1 MAKTAVIIGS
11 TGLVGSQ
18 LLQQLLVSPR
28 YSKVVSL
35 SRRHLDLS
43 HPKLTSHVI
52 DFENLTHYVEL
63 FKGDVFFSCLG
74 TTLKQAGSLT
84 AQRKVDFDY
93 QFICAQMAANN
104 GVPHYCL
111 VSSSGA
117 NAHSM
122 SRYLKIKGEL
132 EQQVKQLGFSRLS
145 ILQPSLLVGERSE
158 LRMAEK
164 LGKVVLLLLTRFG
177 ALKRYRPITGEQV
190 AMKMLTVSLN
200 QQQPI
205 AYYTLDELFESECK

>member
-1 MAKTAVIIGS
+1 MAKTALIIGS

-18 LLQQLLVSPR
+18 LLQQLLASSS
-28 YSKVVSL
+28 YSQVVSL
-35 SRRHLDLS
+35 SRRQLDFS
-43 HPKLTSHVI
+43 HPKLISHII

-74 TTLKQAGSLT
+74 TTLKQAGSVA
-84 AQRKVDFDY
+84 AQRKVDFEY

-104 GVPHYCL
+104 AVAHYCL

-132 EQQVKQLGFSRLS
+132 EQQVKQLGFARLS

-158 LRMAEK
+158 LRVAEK
-164 LGKVVLLLLTRFG
+164 LGEVVLPLLTRFG
-177 ALKRYRPITGEQV
+177 ILKRYRPITGEQV
-190 AMKMLTVSLN
+190 ANKLLRVSIE
-200 QQQPI
+200 QQQ
-205 AYYTLDELFESECK
+205 ATGYYVLDELFE

>member
-1 MAKTAVIIGS
+1 MAKTALIIGS

-18 LLQQLLVSPR
+18 LLQQLLASPC
-28 YSKVVSL
+28 YTKVVSL
-35 SRRHLDLS
+35 SRRQLDFS
-43 HPKLTSHVI
+43 HPKLISHII
-52 DFENLTHYVEL
+52 DFENLTHHVEL

-74 TTLKQAGSLT
+74 TTLKQAGSVA
-84 AQRKVDFDY
+84 AQRKVDFEY

-104 GVPHYCL
+104 AVPHYCL

-132 EQQVKQLGFSRLS
+132 EQQVKQLGFARLS

-158 LRMAEK
+158 LRVAEK
-164 LGKVVLLLLTRFG
+164 FGEVVLPLLTRFG
-177 ALKRYRPITGEQV
+177 ILKRYRPITGEQV
-190 AMKMLTVSLN
+190 ANKLLRVSIE
-200 QQQPI
+200 QQQ
-205 AYYTLDELFESECK
+205 ATGYYVLDELFE

>member
-1 MAKTAVIIGS
+1 MAKTALIIGS

-18 LLQQLLVSPR
+18 LLQQLLASSC

-35 SRRHLDLS
+35 SRRQLDFS
-43 HPKLTSHVI
+43 HPKLISHVI
-52 DFENLTHYVEL
+52 DFENLTHHVEL

-74 TTLKQAGSLT
+74 TTLKQAGSVA
-84 AQRKVDFDY
+84 AQRKVDFEY

-104 GVPHYCL
+104 AVPHYCL

-132 EQQVKQLGFSRLS
+132 EQQVKQLGFARLS

-158 LRMAEK
+158 LRIAEK
-164 LGKVVLLLLTRFG
+164 FGEVVLPLLTRFG
-177 ALKRYRPITGEQV
+177 ILKRYRPITGEQV
-190 AMKMLTVSLN
+190 ANKLLRVSIE
-200 QQQPI
+200 QQQ
-205 AYYTLDELFESECK
+205 ATGYYVLDELFE

>member
-1 MAKTAVIIGS
+1 MVKTALIIGS

-18 LLQQLLVSPR
+18 LLQQLLASSS
-28 YSKVVSL
+28 YSQVVSL
-35 SRRHLDLS
+35 SRRQLDFS
-43 HPKLTSHVI
+43 HPKLISHVI
-52 DFENLTHYVEL
+52 DFENLTHHVEL

-74 TTLKQAGSLT
+74 TTLKQAGSVA
-84 AQRKVDFDY
+84 AQRKVDFEY

-104 GVPHYCL
+104 AVAHYCL

-132 EQQVKQLGFSRLS
+132 EQQVKQLGFARLS

-158 LRMAEK
+158 LRIAEK
-164 LGKVVLLLLTRFG
+164 LGEVVLPLLTRFG
-177 ALKRYRPITGEQV
+177 ILKRYRPITGEQV
-190 AMKMLTVSLN
+190 ANKLLRVSIE
-200 QQQPI
+200 QQQ
-205 AYYTLDELFESECK
+205 ATGYYVLDELFE

>member
-18 LLQQLLVSPR
+18 LLQQLLACPS

-35 SRRHLDLS
+35 SRRQLGFL

-52 DFENLTHYVEL
+52 NFENLTNYVEL
-63 FKGDVFFSCLG
+63 FNGDVFFSCLG
-74 TTLKQAGSLT
+74 TTIKQAGSAA
-84 AQRKVDFDY
+84 AQHKVDFEY

-104 GVPHYCL
+104 HIPHYCL

-117 NAHSM
+117 HLHSM
-122 SRYLKIKGEL
+122 SHYLKIKGEL

-158 LRMAEK
+158 LRVAEK
-164 LGKVVLLLLTRFG
+164 LGEVLLPLLTCFG
-177 ALKRYRPITGEQV
+177 PFKRYRPITGEQV
-190 AMKMLTVSLN
+190 AKKLLKVSIE
-200 QQQPI
+200 QQQPVG
-205 AYYTLDELFESECK
+205 YYVLDELFE

>member
-11 TGLVGSQ
+11 TGLVGCQ
-18 LLQQLLVSPR
+18 LLQRLLACPR

-43 HPKLTSHVI
+43 HPKLISHVI

-74 TTLKQAGSLT
+74 TTLKQAGSVA
-84 AQRKVDFDY
+84 AQRKVDFEY

-104 GVPHYCL
+104 GIPHYCL

-145 ILQPSLLVGERSE
+145 VLQPSLLVGERSE
-158 LRMAEK
+158 LRVAEK
-164 LGKVVLLLLTRFG
+164 IAALVLPWITQCGR
-177 ALKRYRPITGEQV
+177 LKRYKPITGEQV
-190 AMKMLTVSLN
+190 AEKMLMVSLK
-200 QQQPI
+200 QQQSI

>member
-1 MAKTAVIIGS
+1 MAKTALIIGS

-18 LLQQLLVSPR
+18 LLQQLLASSS
-28 YSKVVSL
+28 YSQVVSL
-35 SRRHLDLS
+35 SRRQLDFS
-43 HPKLTSHVI
+43 HPKLISHII
-52 DFENLTHYVEL
+52 DFENLTHHVEL

-74 TTLKQAGSLT
+74 TTLKQAGSAA
-84 AQRKVDFDY
+84 AQRKVDFEY

-104 GVPHYCL
+104 AVPHYFL

-132 EQQVKQLGFSRLS
+132 EQQVKQLCFARLS

-158 LRMAEK
+158 LRVAEK
-164 LGKVVLLLLTRFG
+164 FGEVVLPLLTRFG
-177 ALKRYRPITGEQV
+177 ILKRYRPITGEQV
-190 AMKMLTVSLN
+190 ANKLLRVSIE
-200 QQQPI
+200 QQQ
-205 AYYTLDELFESECK
+205 ATGYYVLDELFE

>member
-1 MAKTAVIIGS
+1 MTKTALIIGS

-18 LLQQLLVSPR
+18 LLQQLLASSS
-28 YSKVVSL
+28 YSQVVSL
-35 SRRHLDLS
+35 SRRQLDFS

-52 DFENLTHYVEL
+52 DFENLTHHVEL

-74 TTLKQAGSLT
+74 TTLKQAGSVA
-84 AQRKVDFDY
+84 AQRKVDFEY

-158 LRMAEK
+158 LRIAEK
-164 LGKVVLLLLTRFG
+164 LGEVVLPLLTRFG
-177 ALKRYRPITGEQV
+177 IFKRYRPITGEQV
-190 AMKMLTVSLN
+190 ANKLLRVSIE
-200 QQQPI
+200 QQQ
-205 AYYTLDELFESECK
+205 ATSYYVLDELFE